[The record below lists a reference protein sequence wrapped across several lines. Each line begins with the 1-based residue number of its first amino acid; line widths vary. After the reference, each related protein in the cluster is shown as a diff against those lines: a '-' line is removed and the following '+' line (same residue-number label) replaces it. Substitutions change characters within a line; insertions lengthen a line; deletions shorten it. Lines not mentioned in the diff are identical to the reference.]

1 MGKEMNYTFHHD
13 DGHGWLEVPFAD
25 LMNVGLTLSD
35 ISTYSYATVNK
46 SYVPTVYLEEDIDVA
61 IFMLA
66 AKRAGKKVTFTHKE
80 VPGSS
85 VIRSYPRNTKGKRFE
100 SGELRMLMQACEI
113 EGVFA

>member
-1 MGKEMNYTFHHD
+1 MNYTFHHD

-25 LMNVGLTLSD
+25 LMNVGLTLSK
-35 ISTYSYATVNK
+35 ISTYSYATVNAA
-46 SYVPTVYLEEDIDVA
+46 YVPTVYLEEDIDVA

-66 AKRAGKKVTFTHKE
+66 AKRAGKKVTFTHKD

-85 VIRSYPRNTKGKRFE
+85 VIRSYPRNTKGKQFE

>member
-1 MGKEMNYTFHHD
+1 M
-13 DGHGWLEVPFAD
+13 
-25 LMNVGLTLSD
+25 
-35 ISTYSYATVNK
+35 
-46 SYVPTVYLEEDIDVA
+46 A

-66 AKRAGKKVTFTHKE
+66 AKRAGKKVTFTHKD

-85 VIRSYPRNTKGKRFE
+85 VIRTYPRNTKGKQLE